1 MPTIPIS
8 QMPDAE
14 LVRLIQAASTELARR
29 IAGSATQEPAT
40 NEVARTLSKQEIAL
54 PSPDDRDFCLY
65 VKSKLQSSGY
75 VTADERM
82 RVAEIALKHASWVRR
97 QGLPTE
103 HNTGPWRKAG
113 QLLSAKRAIER

>member
-1 MPTIPIS
+1 MPN
-8 QMPDAE
+8 AE
-14 LVRLIQAASTELARR
+14 LVRLIQAASAELARR
-29 IAGSATQEPAT
+29 IAAPVAQEPAT
-40 NEVARTLSKQEIAL
+40 SAVVRTLSKEEIAL

-65 VKSKLQSSGY
+65 VKHKLRSSGY

-113 QLLSAKRAIER
+113 QFLSAKRSIER

>member
-1 MPTIPIS
+1 
-8 QMPDAE
+8 MPDDE

-29 IAGSATQEPAT
+29 IAPSVAQEPAT
-40 NEVARTLSKQEIAL
+40 NATVRALSKQEIAL
-54 PSPDDRDFCLY
+54 PSPDDREFCLY
-65 VKSKLQSSGY
+65 VKQKLQSGGY

-82 RVAEIALKHASWVRR
+82 RVAEIALKHPSWVRR

-113 QLLSAKRAIER
+113 QFLSVKRSTER